1 MTTSDSGPP
10 RFPTGSGPLGIAGGI
25 AGAIDGGLE
34 PCWQCGRSVAARA
47 FFCHSC
53 GAVQPPRPLDPFTRL
68 GLEARFDIDLETL
81 ARQHA
86 GFSRSLDPNRFTAR
100 GARQQA
106 NARAQS
112 DALTDAYET
121 LRDPVRRARCL
132 LALTGATPP
141 PGLETADDAAAED
154 TAEDEEVA
162 ALARQLDAAQDVA
175 AVDRLAGAVG
185 QRIESCIKYLAIAF
199 RNGQTDNALRILARL
214 ERLEA
219 LCADARGRR
228 AGLAP
233 KTP

>member
-10 RFPTGSGPLGIAGGI
+10 RFPTGSGPMGI
-25 AGAIDGGLE
+25 AGAIDGDLE

-53 GAVQPPRPLDPFTRL
+53 GAVQPPRPLDHFTRL

-86 GFSRSLDPNRFTAR
+86 GFSRSLDPDRFAAR

-112 DALTDAYET
+112 DALTEACET
-121 LRDPVRRARCL
+121 LRDPVRRARYL
-132 LALTGATPP
+132 LALTGAVPP
-141 PGLETADDAAAED
+141 PGLEDADDAV
-154 TAEDEEVA
+154 AEDEEVA
-162 ALARQLDAAQDVA
+162 ALARQLDTAQDVA
-175 AVDRLAGAVG
+175 AVDRLATEVG

-199 RNGQTDNALRILARL
+199 RNGQTDNAVRILARL

>member
-10 RFPTGSGPLGIAGGI
+10 RFPAGNGI
-25 AGAIDGGLE
+25 AGAIDGDLE

-53 GAVQPPRPLDPFTRL
+53 GAVQPPRPLDHFTRL

-86 GFSRSLDPNRFTAR
+86 GFSRSLDPDRFAAR

-112 DALTDAYET
+112 DALTEAFET
-121 LRDPVRRARCL
+121 LRDPVRRARYL

-141 PGLETADDAAAED
+141 PGLEAAADEV
-154 TAEDEEVA
+154 AEDEEVA

-175 AVDRLAGAVG
+175 AVDRLAAEVG

-199 RNGQTDNALRILARL
+199 RNGQTDNAVRILARL

-219 LCADARGRR
+219 LCADARRRR

-233 KTP
+233 NTP